1 MDTKQQH
8 TEEPWKLLFKDDLRN
23 PTAFDQ
29 CAEGDNGD
37 SSLDEIRIVAAN
49 QVVATIKTA
58 GKSGYS
64 KIAAL
69 NNARRI
75 VACVNACKRFTIEV
89 LEAAASCGGITAEPT
104 AELLMAEQKSDAAF
118 NQLHRIR
125 EAIAANPEEST
136 ADEVRRVVQ
145 QRDKLLA
152 AAKITVGD
160 LMDSY
165 RTHGTEWFLDATR
178 DLRNAIAEIEATKS

>member
-1 MDTKQQH
+1 MTEHTK
-8 TEEPWKLLFKDDLRN
+8 EPWLVYEEDVAGDTEIYIQADADAVPAIAEIMTHGLAD
-23 PTAFDQ
+23 FDKSY
-29 CAEGDNGD
+29 DI
-37 SSLDEIRIVAAN
+37 DE
-49 QVVATIKTA
+49 QA
-58 GKSGYS
+58 GR
-64 KIAAL
+64 A
-69 NNARRI
+69 NARRI

-145 QRDKLLA
+145 QRDNLLLA
-152 AAKITVGD
+152 LKSLLYASHHCSEMDWVGED
-160 LMDSY
+160 DP
-165 RTHGTEWFLDATR
+165 WFNATF
-178 DLRNAIAEIEATKS
+178 LVQEIETTK